1 MSSYTQPQ
9 SLCQLVLTRMKERP
23 LVENAA
29 LPHTETKKL
38 AHPFISFSSK
48 SMPLPELVQRRS
60 VLFLFQ
66 INFVY
71 W

>member
-1 MSSYTQPQ
+1 MSSYTQQQ
-9 SLCQLVLTRMKERP
+9 SLCQLVLTRIKERP

-29 LPHTETKKL
+29 LRHTETKKL
-38 AHPFISFSSK
+38 AHLFISFSSK
-48 SMPLPELVQRRS
+48 SMSLPELVQRRS

-66 INFVY
+66 INFVN